1 MVFSSDLPST
11 SISYHLS
18 VLNAKLDEVAERGG
32 VAPSSRVDLETCL
45 AALPWRERRHLGLV
59 LESVRVHAGS
69 PDLQRAIA
77 MMLEIAAEVW
87 SETPPSQERGP
98 VPQAH

>member
-1 MVFSSDLPST
+1 MARHLSDL
-11 SISYHLS
+11 H
-18 VLNAKLDEVAERGG
+18 AKVDEVAERAG
-32 VAPSSRVDLETCL
+32 VSAYDRLDLRTAL

>member
-1 MVFSSDLPST
+1 MVSPLEMAR
-11 SISYHLS
+11 HLS
-18 VLNAKLDEVAERGG
+18 DPHAKVDEVGERAG
-32 VAPSSRVDLETCL
+32 VSSYDRLDLRTAL